1 MERWRG
7 RGLRRDDDGQ
17 LMLVAGIVVTIAFLM
32 TALTLSQV
40 ASLEREAA
48 AEKPLPISDE
58 WRFLHDRLSANLQT
72 AVTDDM
78 SKDTFKNVTF
88 PAIAATF
95 RDVEAEK
102 GYDAVFRLAGSGVT
116 SKSESDLVTAG
127 TYNAKAWTT
136 AGVQIPGATDGVN
149 DGILMTMTGSCP
161 NGAAVN
167 CIQGVYVFMHLSD
180 GVASMDE
187 VMLVAVDRT

>member
-1 MERWRG
+1 
-7 RGLRRDDDGQ
+7 
-17 LMLVAGIVVTIAFLM
+17 MLVAGIVVTIAFLM

-48 AEKPLPISDE
+48 ADKPLPIADE

-102 GYDAVFRLAGSGVT
+102 GYDAVFRLAGSGVA
-116 SKSESDLVTAG
+116 SKSESDLLTAG
-127 TYNAKAWTT
+127 TYDALGWT
-136 AGVQIPGATDGVN
+136 ANGHVMGATDTVN
-149 DGILMTMTGSCP
+149 DGIIMTMTGTCP
-161 NGAAVN
+161 TGAAAN
-167 CIQGVYVFMHLSD
+167 CIQGVYVYMHLSD

-187 VMLVAVDRT
+187 VMLVAVDQT